1 MEIVP
6 LAAHFSATG
15 LSQVSKNEFTR
26 FATEAHCLPTFSL
39 FQQVEISGDSTGIIG
54 TFASPRLDFWS
65 HVANALARLCWSLG
79 FAVFDEV
86 IRSASQIHISKSR
99 ASKKAP
105 RGRREAAMDVVPVR
119 TAYLY
124 GSI

>member
-1 MEIVP
+1 
-6 LAAHFSATG
+6 L
-15 LSQVSKNEFTR
+15 N
-26 FATEAHCLPTFSL
+26 
-39 FQQVEISGDSTGIIG
+39 
-54 TFASPRLDFWS
+54 SPRSLSTLPGLVGTSKIEEVQNLDFWS
-65 HVANALARLCWSLG
+65 RVANALARLRWSLG
-79 FAVFDEV
+79 FAVFDGV

-105 RGRREAAMDVVPVR
+105 RGRRVAAMDVVPVR